1 MDMSQAGESVVPLC
15 SGVAEIPEKPV
26 SMLLLASLGGKAQPT
41 CLVLQYQLLL
51 STSAAGRMSQRGAGT
66 QQ

>member
-1 MDMSQAGESVVPLC
+1 MDMSQTGEPAVPLC
-15 SGVAEIPEKPV
+15 SGVAEIPVKPIPV
-26 SMLLLASLGGKAQPT
+26 LLLASLGVQAQPT
-41 CLVLQYQLLL
+41 CLVLQNQLLL